1 MAVGIGVVKPYPCNI
16 TLPSLMSQPQPTIER
31 PSYVGFWI
39 ASLLLIVTF
48 VFGLLIYPPYFEEV
62 AGMTEVSSNVLFL
75 GRFHPILV
83 HLPVGIL
90 VFLMVVEVLCLR
102 RSMEEKFGAAALLAL
117 WMGAA
122 GAVFAVLAGI
132 MLSREG
138 GYSGGTFTLHQGLGI
153 IGTAGILLG
162 LVLRLAGMATE
173 NRGLVDGYRA
183 VLFLSFS
190 LMGVGAHFGANM
202 VHGSKYM
209 TQHAPPAIAAQ
220 IIGMEKWMLSLVE
233 SKKDA
238 EPPAPI
244 KPEPPDPVV
253 AKTEPAK
260 EGEAPLTEP
269 APKTAEATPAPAPA
283 PAMVAAGDEKLVF
296 QHLILPILEQKC
308 NNCHN
313 EDKSKGDLRM
323 DSYEMMM
330 KGGETEGN
338 VVPGQPDQ
346 SLTIIR
352 IDLPIDDDEHMP
364 PEGKEQVS
372 PEELE
377 LLRWWIKEGA
387 SNTMTVKDATFPEET
402 KALTEELLARPTA
415 MHTAPAEHLPAQP
428 TPRLVT
434 GSWLNAVVVM
444 AAAASLAAVSNA
456 AEAGKGPSPA
466 ILEAVKKVE
475 AAGAS
480 LLPLAADSPS
490 YRFSALNV
498 AKEFGD
504 AGLDALQPVAEHLV
518 SLDLARTQVT
528 DAGLA
533 KVAKMTQLKELRLD
547 NTGISDAGLDHLK
560 GLAQLEYLNVY
571 GSKVTDA
578 GIQKL
583 AGLANLKALYVWQ
596 TGVTKAGVAQLRG
609 KLPKT
614 HINNGWSAEDDAKPV
629 AVVAAAPVAA
639 KSTEPVKP
647 AAAPAKPAAAPAP
660 AAAVAIDPK
669 IAATVVLYKDLVAP
683 ILADKCVSCHGEE
696 KSKGKLRMHTFAD
709 LLKGGSE
716 GDVNIIPGKAAE
728 SLSMKRIALPLDD
741 DEHMPPEDKE
751 QLTKEEIALLT
762 WWINEGASETQTLD
776 KAKRTTEVDGIL
788 AVVLK
793 DKLKPVVAAA
803 PAPAA
808 KPAAAPAKPAAT
820 AAPAAAK
827 VSAEAAAKAIVY
839 NDVIVPILAEKCYS
853 CHGEEKG
860 KGKLRM
866 HTFADLKRGGSEGEV
881 NLVAGKSADSL
892 MIKRVLLPK
901 DDDEHMPPEDEP
913 QITAEELA
921 LLKWWIDSGAS
932 ETETVAAAKKTPE
945 IEGLIAVA
953 LTKTPAKP
961 VEMVKKVEKPKAP
974 ALTDEQKK
982 QVAEIT
988 AKLQGLNA
996 TLMPLAQ
1003 DTEQLRLSVI
1013 NAADKFGDKE
1023 LALLA
1028 PIANQILWL
1037 DLARSQVTDAGLAT
1051 IAQMNFLERLHLENT
1066 KVTDAGLAKIGKLPA
1081 LEYLNLYGTKV
1092 TDAGAAGLADAK
1104 ALKKLFVWQTGVT
1117 KAGAKALEGKVPG
1130 LVVNVGLSEAEI
1142 AKLTAPPPE
1151 PPKVEAPKPEPAKPA
1166 AAPAA
1171 KPETKP
1177 AAKPDAKPVAKPDA
1191 PPAPA
1196 AKPEAKPAPAAKPE
1210 VKPDTPPPAKQ
1221 PSAESPQPKP
1231 AKPAAPPAEPK
1242 PAAKAA

>member
-1 MAVGIGVVKPYPCNI
+1 
-16 TLPSLMSQPQPTIER
+16 MSHPQPTAER
-31 PSYVGFWI
+31 PSYVGAWI
-39 ASLLLIVTF
+39 ATLLLIVTF
-48 VFGLLIYPPYFEEV
+48 VFGLLVFPPYFEEV
-62 AGMTEVSSNVLFL
+62 QGVGEVSSNVLFV

-90 VFLMVVEVLCLR
+90 VFLIVMEMLCLR
-102 RSMEEKFGAAALLAL
+102 RSVEEKFGVVALLAL

-162 LVLRLAGMATE
+162 LVLRLIGMATE

-183 VLFLSFS
+183 VLFLSFG

-209 TQHAPPAIAAQ
+209 TQHAPPWIAEQ
-220 IIGMEKWMLSLVE
+220 ITGMEKWMLSLVDTE
-233 SKKDA
+233 KDRK
-238 EPPAPI
+238 PPDAVKMDPPI
-244 KPEPPDPVV
+244 ADPEPPTTVDAVVPDPVPV
-253 AKTEPAK
+253 VPEPV
-260 EGEAPLTEP
+260 P
-269 APKTAEATPAPAPA
+269 TPTPTA
-283 PAMVAAGDEKLVF
+283 PAMAAGDEKLVF
-296 QHLILPILEQKC
+296 QHLILPILDQKC

-323 DSYEMMM
+323 DTYDMMM

-346 SLTIIR
+346 SLTITR
-352 IDLPIDDDEHMP
+352 INLPIDDDEHMP
-364 PEGKEQVS
+364 PEGKDQIS
-372 PEELE
+372 PEELA
-377 LLRWWIKEGA
+377 LLRWWTQEGA
-387 SNTMTVKDATFPEET
+387 SNTMTVKDAQLPEDT
-402 KALTEELLARPTA
+402 KTLVEELLARPTA
-415 MHTAPAEHLPAQP
+415 MITPPLQSLPARQAP
-428 TPRLVT
+428 QLTT
-434 GSWLNAVVVM
+434 GSWWSAAL
-444 AAAASLAAVSNA
+444 AAAAILTFAEVSA
-456 AEAGKGPSPA
+456 AEPSKGPSPA
-466 ILEAVKKVE
+466 MAEAIKKVE

-490 YRFSALNV
+490 YRFTALNV
-498 AKEFGD
+498 AKEFSD
-504 AGLDALQPVAEHLV
+504 AGLDTLLPVAQQIV

-533 KVAKMTQLKELRLD
+533 KLAKMTQLKELRLD
-547 NTGISDAGLDHLK
+547 NTGISDAGLEHLK
-560 GLAQLEYLNVY
+560 GLTSLEYLNVY

-583 AGLANLKALYVWQ
+583 AGLANLKSLYVWQ

-629 AVVAAAPVAA
+629 PVV
-639 KSTEPVKP
+639 
-647 AAAPAKPAAAPAP
+647 AAAPAKPAEAAKPGAAPAKP
-660 AAAVAIDPK
+660 AEAAKPVAKAATIDPK
-669 IAATVVLYKDLVAP
+669 VAASVVVYKDVVAP
-683 ILADKCVSCHGEE
+683 ILDQKCVSCHGAE
-696 KSKGKLRMHTFAD
+696 KSKGKLKMHTFAD

-716 GDVNIIPGKAAE
+716 GDVNIIPGKAAD

-751 QLTKEEIALLT
+751 QLTKEETALLA

-776 KAKRTTEVDGIL
+776 KAKRTPEIDGFL

-793 DKLKPVVAAA
+793 DKLKPAVAAA
-803 PAPAA
+803 
-808 KPAAAPAKPAAT
+808 PAAAPAKPAA
-820 AAPAAAK
+820 APAAKAPAAAAT
-827 VSAEAAAKAIVY
+827 VSADAAAKAIVY
-839 NDVIVPILAEKCYS
+839 SDVIVPILAEKCYS

-881 NLVAGKSADSL
+881 NLVPGKAGESL
-892 MIKRVLLPK
+892 MIKRVLLPT

-913 QITAEELA
+913 QITKEELA
-921 LLKWWIDSGAS
+921 LLKWWIDNGAS

-945 IEGLIAVA
+945 IEGFIAVA

-961 VEMVKKVEKPKAP
+961 VEMVKKVEKLKAKP
-974 ALTDEQKK
+974 LTDEQKK
-982 QVAEIT
+982 VVAEIS
-988 AKLQGLNA
+988 AKMQAINA

-1028 PIANQILWL
+1028 PIAEQILWL
-1037 DLARSQVTDAGLAT
+1037 DLARSQVTDAGLDT
-1051 IAQMNFLERLHLENT
+1051 IAKMTYLERLHLENT
-1066 KVTDAGLAKIGKLPA
+1066 KVTDAGVAKVSNLPA

-1092 TDAGAAGLADAK
+1092 TDAGASNLAQAK
-1104 ALKKLFVWQTGVT
+1104 ELKKLFVWQTGVT
-1117 KAGAKALEGKVPG
+1117 KAGAKALEGKLPG

-1151 PPKVEAPKPEPAKPA
+1151 PPKVETPKPEPAKPA
-1166 AAPAA
+1166 
-1171 KPETKP
+1171 P
-1177 AAKPDAKPVAKPDA
+1177 AAKPDAKATPAPAAKPTAKPDV
-1191 PPAPA
+1191 PPA
-1196 AKPEAKPAPAAKPE
+1196 AKPEAKPTPAPAAKPAAPTAAKSE
-1210 VKPDTPPPAKQ
+1210 AKPTPTATPPPA
-1221 PSAESPQPKP
+1221 P
-1231 AKPAAPPAEPK
+1231 AKPAAEP
-1242 PAAKAA
+1242 PAAKTEQKPAPKAD

>member
-1 MAVGIGVVKPYPCNI
+1 MPNP
-16 TLPSLMSQPQPTIER
+16 PPTTER
-31 PSYVGFWI
+31 PSYVGAWI
-39 ASLLLIVTF
+39 ATLLLIVTF
-48 VFGLLIYPPYFEEV
+48 VFGLLVFPPYFEEV
-62 AGMTEVSSNVLFL
+62 EGAGEVSSNVLFL

-90 VFLMVVEVLCLR
+90 VFLMVMEMLCLR
-102 RSMEEKFGAAALLAL
+102 RSVEEKFGAAALLAL

-162 LVLRLAGMATE
+162 LVLRLIGMATE

-183 VLFLSFS
+183 VLFLSFG

-209 TQHAPPAIAAQ
+209 TQYAPPWIAEQ
-220 IIGMEKWMLSLVE
+220 IISMEKWMLSLVDTE
-233 SKKDA
+233 KGQK
-238 EPPAPI
+238 PPAVAKVDPPTADSAPAKPEESP
-244 KPEPPDPVV
+244 KPEPV
-253 AKTEPAK
+253 ATVPEPT
-260 EGEAPLTEP
+260 PP
-269 APKTAEATPAPAPA
+269 ATTPAMA
-283 PAMVAAGDEKLVF
+283 VGDEKLVF
-296 QHLILPILEQKC
+296 QHLILPILEEKC

-323 DSYEMMM
+323 DTYDMMM

-346 SLTIIR
+346 SLTISR
-352 IDLPIDDDEHMP
+352 ILLPIDDDEHMP
-364 PEGKEQVS
+364 PEGKTQIS
-372 PEELE
+372 PEELA
-377 LLRWWIKEGA
+377 LLRWWIQEGA
-387 SNTMTVKDATFPEET
+387 SNTMTVKDAQLPEET
-402 KALTEELLARPTA
+402 KALSEEILARPTA
-415 MHTAPAEHLPAQP
+415 MIRPVSEPLPAGRSPQL
-428 TPRLVT
+428 TT
-434 GSWLNAVVVM
+434 GSWLSAAL
-444 AAAASLAAVSNA
+444 AAAAILTFAEVTA

-466 ILEAVKKVE
+466 MAEAVKKVE

-480 LLPLAADSPS
+480 LLPLAADSPT
-490 YRFSALNV
+490 YRFTALNV
-498 AKEFGD
+498 AKEFAD
-504 AGLDALQPVAEHLV
+504 AGLDVLLPVADQII

-560 GLAQLEYLNVY
+560 GLSSLEYLNVY

-583 AGLANLKALYVWQ
+583 AGLSNLKSLYVWQ

-609 KLPKT
+609 KLPNT
-614 HINNGWSAEDDAKPV
+614 HINNGWSAEDDAKPMP
-629 AVVAAAPVAA
+629 VVAAAPAA
-639 KSTEPVKP
+639 TPAKAADTAKP
-647 AAAPAKPAAAPAP
+647 TAAPAKPS
-660 AAAVAIDPK
+660 AVAAIDPK
-669 IAATVVLYKDLVAP
+669 LAASVVVYKDIVAP
-683 ILADKCVSCHGEE
+683 ILDQKCVSCHGEE
-696 KSKGKLRMHTFAD
+696 KSKGKLKMHTFAD

-716 GDVNIIPGKAAE
+716 GDINIIPGKAAD

-741 DEHMPPEDKE
+741 DEHMPPEDKD

-776 KAKRTTEVDGIL
+776 KAKRTAEIDGIL

-793 DKLKPVVAAA
+793 DKLKPAVAAA

-808 KPAAAPAKPAAT
+808 AKPAEAPAKPSATAAKPAAAT
-820 AAPAAAK
+820 

-839 NDVIVPILAEKCYS
+839 SDVIVPILAEKCYS

-881 NLVAGKSADSL
+881 NLVPGKAADSL
-892 MIKRVLLPK
+892 MIQRVLLPT

-913 QITAEELA
+913 QITEGELA
-921 LLKWWIDSGAS
+921 LLKWWIDNGAS

-953 LTKTPAKP
+953 LTKAPAKP
-961 VEMVKKVEKPKAP
+961 VEMVKKVEKPKAKP
-974 ALTDEQKK
+974 LTDEQKK
-982 QVAEIT
+982 VVAEIT
-988 AKLQGLNA
+988 AKMQAINA

-1013 NAADKFGDKE
+1013 NASDKFGDKE

-1028 PIANQILWL
+1028 PIAEQVLWL
-1037 DLARSQVTDAGLAT
+1037 DLARSQVTDAGLDT
-1051 IAQMNFLERLHLENT
+1051 IAKMTYLERLHLENT
-1066 KVTDAGLAKIGKLPA
+1066 KVTDAGLAKVGKLPA

-1092 TDAGAAGLADAK
+1092 TDAGTARLAEAK

-1151 PPKVEAPKPEPAKPA
+1151 PPKVEPAKPA
-1166 AAPAA
+1166 PA
-1171 KPETKP
+1171 KPT
-1177 AAKPDAKPVAKPDA
+1177 
-1191 PPAPA
+1191 
-1196 AKPEAKPAPAAKPE
+1196 AKPEAKPAPAKPTATPEKKPAAKP
-1210 VKPDTPPPAKQ
+1210 VTPKQ
-1221 PSAESPQPKP
+1221 PTKPVAEPEAKPTAKPAPKTTPTPAP
-1231 AKPAAPPAEPK
+1231 AKPAAEP
-1242 PAAKAA
+1242 PAAKPEQKPAPKAD